1 MKTASAFTIAYGVPA
16 IPFEIG
22 RIVMKRIWT
31 YLLRWQIWRDT
42 RGQDLVEYAL
52 LTGFIAVSAGA
63 LLPPIADSISIIFS
77 KMDSVVE
84 NASKL

>member
-1 MKTASAFTIAYGVPA
+1 
-16 IPFEIG
+16 
-22 RIVMKRIWT
+22 MKRIWICL
-31 YLLRWQIWRDT
+31 YRLQIWRDT

-63 LLPPIADSISIIFS
+63 VLPPIADSISIIFS
-77 KMDSVVE
+77 KMASVVG